1 MSTCVLICLV
11 LLIDGF
17 TSLIFIYKVFIIICL
32 TGREVLSRYLQ
43 RKKNPCREVLVKY
56 KEKKSKYYF
65 RFEKRLIETFL
76 SKALYYLQ

>member
-1 MSTCVLICLV
+1 LPCTFDRWVHIL
-11 LLIDGF
+11 DF
-17 TSLIFIYKVFIIICL
+17 
-32 TGREVLSRYLQ
+32 YLQ
-43 RKKNPCREVLVKY
+43 GFYYYLSYGQGGAFQILTKKKNPCREVLVKY

>member
-43 RKKNPCREVLVKY
+43 RKKIHAGRCLSNT
-56 KEKKSKYYF
+56 KKKKANITLGL
-65 RFEKRLIETFL
+65 KRG
-76 SKALYYLQ
+76 

>member
-1 MSTCVLICLV
+1 MQGDV
-11 LLIDGF
+11 
-17 TSLIFIYKVFIIICL
+17 
-32 TGREVLSRYLQ
+32 
-43 RKKNPCREVLVKY
+43 VKY